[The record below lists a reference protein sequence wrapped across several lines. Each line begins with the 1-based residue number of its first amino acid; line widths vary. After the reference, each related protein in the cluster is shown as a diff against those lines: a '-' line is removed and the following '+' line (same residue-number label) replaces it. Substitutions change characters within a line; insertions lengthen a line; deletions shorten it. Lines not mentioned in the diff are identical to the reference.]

1 MWRVFGRSAELVM
14 RHVRRYEDVVGLAVA
29 GLVGVLVLLY
39 VRRTEEPVVDPP
51 AREFERQLDILSG
64 EYPVL
69 GDDAEPPARRGGYGP
84 SGASGAG
91 GEPGDEMHP
100 PEQGRRRA

>member
-1 MWRVFGRSAELVM
+1 VRSA
-14 RHVRRYEDVVGLAVA
+14 AIA

-39 VRRTEEPVVDPP
+39 VRRTEEPAVDPP

-69 GDDAEPPARRGGYGP
+69 RDDDEPPSGRG
-84 SGASGAG
+84 
-91 GEPGDEMHP
+91 EP